1 MTIGYI
7 YKECMYWVSQIQ
19 SIRNE
24 LERIKAELRLG
35 AKEHAETGLKGKF
48 TEDIALLSKSL
59 DITEVVLLTSLNNG
73 TTYWAGNNHTYDTP
87 RITPCENDLFDRMK
101 NIYNAHIDLHRSLI
115 SLLSGRE
122 VCK

>member
-24 LERIKAELRLG
+24 LERIKAELRLN
-35 AKEHAETGLKGKF
+35 AKEHAAAGPKKGF
-48 TEDIALLSKSL
+48 MEDIALLSKNL
-59 DITEVVLLTSLNNG
+59 DMTEVVLLASLNNG

-101 NIYNAHIDLHRSLI
+101 NIYDDHIELHRSLI
-115 SLLSGRE
+115 RFLSSQE

>member
-24 LERIKAELRLG
+24 LERIKGELRLD
-35 AKEHAETGLKGKF
+35 AKEHAEAGLKKRF
-48 TEDIALLSKSL
+48 MEDIALLSGSL
-59 DITEVVLLTSLNNG
+59 DMTEIVLLTSLNNG
-73 TTYWAGNNHTYDTP
+73 TTYWAGNNHTYDAP
-87 RITPCENDLFDRMK
+87 RINPCENDLFDRMK
-101 NIYNAHIDLHRSLI
+101 NIYDTHIELHRSVI
-115 SLLSGRE
+115 RFLSSQE

>member
-24 LERIKAELRLG
+24 LERIKAEFRLG
-35 AKEHAETGLKGKF
+35 AKEHAETGLKGKLR
-48 TEDIALLSKSL
+48 EAIALLSKSL
-59 DITEVVLLTSLNNG
+59 DMTEVVLLTSLNNG

-101 NIYNAHIDLHRSLI
+101 NIYNANIELHRSLI

>member
-24 LERIKAELRLG
+24 LERIKAELRLNSE
-35 AKEHAETGLKGKF
+35 EHADAGLKRRF
-48 TEDIALLSKSL
+48 IEDIAQLSRSL
-59 DITEVVLLTSLNNG
+59 DTTEVMLLTSLNNG

-101 NIYNAHIDLHRSLI
+101 DIYDAHIELHRSLI
-115 SLLSGRE
+115 SFFSGQE

>member
-24 LERIKAELRLG
+24 LERIKAELRLN
-35 AKEHAETGLKGKF
+35 AKEHAATGAKKGF
-48 TEDIALLSKSL
+48 MEDIALLSKNL
-59 DITEVVLLTSLNNG
+59 DMTEVVLLASLNNG

-101 NIYNAHIDLHRSLI
+101 NIYDDHIELHRSLI
-115 SLLSGRE
+115 RFLSSQE

>member
-24 LERIKAELRLG
+24 LERIKAGLKLD
-35 AKEHAETGLKGKF
+35 AKEHAEVGPKRRF
-48 TEDIALLSKSL
+48 MEDIDLLSRSL
-59 DITEVVLLTSLNNG
+59 DATEFVLLASLNNG

-87 RITPCENDLFDRMK
+87 RTTPCENDLFDRMK
-101 NIYNAHIDLHRSLI
+101 NIYDAHIELHRSLTRY
-115 SLLSGRE
+115 LSGQE

>member
-1 MTIGYI
+1 MTVGYI

-24 LERIKAELRLG
+24 LERIKAELRSN
-35 AKEHAETGLKGKF
+35 AEEHAEGGQNRRF
-48 TEDIALLSKSL
+48 MEDIALLSRNL
-59 DITEVVLLTSLNNG
+59 DMTEVVLLASLNNG
-73 TTYWAGNNHTYDTP
+73 TTYWPGNNHTYDTP

-101 NIYNAHIDLHRSLI
+101 NIYDAHIELHRSLTRF
-115 SLLSGRE
+115 LSGEE

>member
-24 LERIKAELRLG
+24 LERIKAELRLHEE
-35 AKEHAETGLKGKF
+35 EHAESGSARRF
-48 TEDIALLSKSL
+48 MEDIDLLSRNL
-59 DITEVVLLTSLNNG
+59 DAMEVVLLTSLNNG

-87 RITPCENDLFDRMK
+87 RITPCENELFDRMK
-101 NIYNAHIDLHRSLI
+101 GIYDAHIELHRSLI
-115 SLLSGRE
+115 RFFSRQE